1 MVNRASVLQSAE
13 MSLIPLLNDTN
24 NNNNGIQR
32 FSIQHK
38 ADEERKKCPSL
49 LALPLGKVLN
59 RILHLC
65 VKDRW

>member
-1 MVNRASVLQSAE
+1 MVNRVSVLQSAQ

-38 ADEERKKCPSL
+38 ADEERKKCQVCL
-49 LALPLGKVLN
+49 LCHWEKYLTGFYIFV
-59 RILHLC
+59 
-65 VKDRW
+65 